1 VLRYIGELVYCKV
14 PVDVIFST
22 LFPAFT
28 KVIVLGPQRM
38 KELVPAEIV
47 DTDPLPP
54 NRTPF

>member
-14 PVDVIFST
+14 PVDVMFRT

-28 KVIVLGPQRM
+28 KEIVLEPHRM

-47 DTDPLPP
+47 DTVPLPP